1 MIFNNKKEI
10 KMSKEIE
17 TEPLYELQ
25 DWDTQT
31 YICSVNGQVCERAS
45 EHFRDFKSFVDELA
59 DTKSNRLISVKEVNA
74 CLGLPPLVPDCPI
87 WTAEIKKRIQEK
99 PEETM
104 SACERIKRFFDKKST
119 EIQK

>member
-1 MIFNNKKEI
+1 
-10 KMSKEIE
+10 MSKEIE
-17 TEPLYELQ
+17 LEPLYELQ

-31 YICSVNGQVCERAS
+31 YICSVNGQICERAS
-45 EHFRDFKSFVDELA
+45 EHFREFKSFIDDLA
-59 DTKSNRLISVKEVNA
+59 NVKSKRLISVKDVNA

-99 PEETM
+99 QEETM

-119 EIQK
+119 ENQK